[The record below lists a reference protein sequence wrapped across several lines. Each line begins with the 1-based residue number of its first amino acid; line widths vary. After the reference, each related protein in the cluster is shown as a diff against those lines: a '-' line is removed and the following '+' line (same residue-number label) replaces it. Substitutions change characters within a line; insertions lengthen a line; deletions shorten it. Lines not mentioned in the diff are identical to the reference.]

1 MAIKTKSSTS
11 KVEKKTM
18 ICKNGCSNKSKVISN
33 FYESNLEEYKV
44 YGGYVPIC
52 KECLRKMAIDTTL
65 NTVTMDSIKSVLKRV
80 DKPFV
85 EDVFVAV
92 KNKKDKNG
100 ENITNDKILG
110 DYIKTLNCYPK
121 YRGLVYSDT
130 IDIQIEQEKIM
141 NSKVESYYSMG
152 VTDEMREFWGYGKPD
167 EKYIALQKKFDK
179 FMDNETEELDYK
191 KELDYK
197 TLTELE
203 ILKQDLMGNPDKVG
217 DLAKV
222 IDMISKL
229 SSDLNIKAIQKKEDK
244 NNNRHY
250 IIGVITKFI
259 EDVKKEPILK
269 PSDYMKGYTKTEFEK
284 ELELYFT
291 APLLDSFEMNNPFK
305 EEWENDKKKYEPT
318 KEEIDAFANN
328 KGDDE

>member
-1 MAIKTKSSTS
+1 MATKKTTS
-11 KVEKKTM
+11 VKVEKKTM
-18 ICKNGCSNKSKVISN
+18 ICKNGCSNKPKAMSN

-44 YGGYVPIC
+44 YDGYVPIC
-52 KECLRKMAIDTTL
+52 KECLRKMAVDSAA
-65 NTVTMDSIKSVLKRV
+65 NTVTMDSLKYVLKRV
-80 DKPFV
+80 DKPFIEEV
-85 EDVFVAV
+85 YMAV
-92 KNKKDKNG
+92 KNKNDM
-100 ENITNDKILG
+100 TNSLFLG
-110 DYIKTLNCYPK
+110 HYLKMLNCYPK
-121 YRGLVYSDT
+121 YRGLVYADT
-130 IDIQIEQEKIM
+130 IDVQIEQEKIM
-141 NSKVESYYSMG
+141 NRKVESYSVIE
-152 VTDEMREFWGYGKPD
+152 VTEDMREFWGYGKSD

-179 FMDNETEELDYK
+179 FMDNETDELDYK

-269 PSDYMKGYTKTEFEK
+269 PSDYMKGYTQTEFEK
-284 ELELYFT
+284 ELELHFT

-328 KGDDE
+328 KGDGE